1 LVTAKVLNIFFC
13 PARLLILSIN
23 IQKWH
28 ANYEPQMCVPV
39 QMVKFGGGVFFSLL
53 GAVRRPVGV
62 AIERA
67 EPNCMAHLHVQQLT
81 SLAESSLP
89 HNGHTSIFNG
99 HIFIC
104 RAIFIR
110 PPHSF
115 LPIFLPCGEN
125 NRGEKRTM
133 MKFIYANIA
142 ELIYG
147 HGWFN
152 GREMVAA

>member
-1 LVTAKVLNIFFC
+1 
-13 PARLLILSIN
+13 
-23 IQKWH
+23 
-28 ANYEPQMCVPV
+28 MCVPV

-53 GAVRRPVGV
+53 GVVRRPVGV

-125 NRGEKRTM
+125 NSGKKRTM